1 MRKKKATPRGHIN
14 PMAHLTTMMGV
25 SLLSK
30 DDRTVWALEMRAAL
44 DAVREAKATRDHWN
58 TIFNSVNLA
67 EEFSRMGLVTDPD
80 GILKEAERACEQII
94 KRQKTGVRSVRASE
108 LSALRALE
116 SAMIDV
122 LGSVTN
128 SERFNAEERVRAR
141 MQAALNGSVPGA
153 VVLEYQE

>member
-14 PMAHLTTMMGV
+14 PFAWMSAMIGV
-25 SLLSK
+25 ALPSK
-30 DDRTVWALEMRAAL
+30 DDRTMWALEMREAL

-108 LSALRALE
+108 LAALRALE

-141 MQAALNGSVPGA
+141 TQAALNGSVPGA
-153 VVLEYQE
+153 IVLEYQE